1 MTNAT
6 ETFSKNGEFA
16 FRVVAG
22 EAVLVPIRGGV
33 GELGSIFTL
42 NEVGAEIW
50 RLIDGARSTD
60 DIAQAVCE
68 QFEVALEQ
76 ATRDV
81 RSFLKR
87 LLDRGLVTAVPNK
100 ERTSGLP

>member
-1 MTNAT
+1 MTNAA
-6 ETFSKNGEFA
+6 ETFSKNGGFA

-22 EAVLVPIRGGV
+22 EAVLAPIRGGV
-33 GELGSIFTL
+33 SELGSIFTL

-50 RLIDGARSTD
+50 RLIDGARSSD
-60 DIAQAVCE
+60 EIALAVCE
-68 QFEVALEQ
+68 QFEVSPEQ

-87 LLDRGLVTAVPNK
+87 LLDRGLVTAVTNK
-100 ERTSGLP
+100 ERAPGLP